1 MYILKSATA
10 AQPNAR
16 RSTNGRSE
24 NEEVSANCGN
34 FSCSYLCRG
43 RGVKLIYKST
53 LVYRFNIS
61 TLGEIMSDDLV
72 WLTIE
77 GLEKKEVLEGMGFK
91 ISKSGTLTL
100 NGENVISFGETVKAE
115 DVKAVVP
122 GSLTVITDVS
132 EVESFLD
139 EE

>member
-1 MYILKSATA
+1 
-10 AQPNAR
+10 
-16 RSTNGRSE
+16 
-24 NEEVSANCGN
+24 
-34 FSCSYLCRG
+34 
-43 RGVKLIYKST
+43 
-53 LVYRFNIS
+53 
-61 TLGEIMSDDLV
+61 MSDDLV